1 MWSVALIYNFECCWS
16 IDNKLSDNNLAS
28 ELVENKSSL
37 NPHNRENCNFYDYS
51 SYHAQPHLIIAC
63 W

>member
-1 MWSVALIYNFECCWS
+1 MWSVALIYDFECCWP

-37 NPHNRENCNFYDYS
+37 NPHNRENCNFYDY
-51 SYHAQPHLIIAC
+51 
-63 W
+63 